1 MSLTTRTQNTVDAV
15 FRYPSDLAIV
25 SLTAVVA
32 YWLVITLPSGSN
44 IRLVAA
50 LAFVAFLPG
59 YALVSVLFPV
69 AARARAVGSQSM
81 SENRPGGIDVV
92 ERVALGLGLSIAIV
106 PMIVLVLPLTEWGL
120 EIGSVVGA
128 LALVT
133 LVLAQLGVIRR
144 LRVPESDRFS
154 VSLTAFRNRLSH
166 AVGTGTTRASAVVLA
181 ITVIAAIGMLL
192 YAFAAPMAAGGFTQ
206 LGIYTAHD
214 DDELVA
220 DMPSTVAPG
229 SEIPITFQIHNN
241 EGQEMEYTLVMQE
254 QVVEDGEVVER
265 ITHREVTVISR
276 STDAGQITAER
287 TVTPVSEDGETV
299 RIAVMLFEDDAPA
312 TPSMEDAMEYTYF
325 WVTIETPPDAP
336 GSADSDSTDEPGE
349 EGGDETD
356 DDSVDGDDDS
366 AGTDDDTDTADDDDS
381 DDTVSDDDD
390 SDDSDDDD
398 DSDDTDDADDT
409 DDSDDSDDAD
419 DTDDSDDSDD
429 ADDTDDSDD

>member
-25 SLTAVVA
+25 SLTTVA
-32 YWLVITLPSGSN
+32 AYVLVTTLPTGSN

-69 AARARAVGSQSM
+69 AARPRSVGSQSV

-120 EIGSVVGA
+120 EMGSVVGA

-144 LRVPESDRFS
+144 LRVPEADRFT
-154 VSLTAFRNRLSH
+154 VSLTAFRNRLSR
-166 AVGTGTTRASAVVLA
+166 AAGTGTTRASAVVLA
-181 ITVIAAIGMLL
+181 VTILLAAGMLL

-214 DDELVA
+214 DELVA
-220 DMPSTVAPG
+220 DMPSTAAPG

-254 QVVEDGEVVER
+254 QVLENGEVVER
-265 ITHREVTVISR
+265 VTHREVTAISR
-276 STDAGQITAER
+276 STDGGEITAER
-287 TVTPVSEDGETV
+287 TVTPVAEDGETV
-299 RIAVMLFEDDAPA
+299 RIAVMLFDGDAPA
-312 TPSMEDAMEYTYF
+312 TPTMEDAMEYTYF

-336 GSADSDSTDEPGE
+336 GSADSTDEPG
-349 EGGDETD
+349 DEAD
-356 DDSVDGDDDS
+356 DDSVDGGDDSGGADDSDDD
-366 AGTDDDTDTADDDDS
+366 GNDDEGTVTDDDGDDTVADDADDGDDS
-381 DDTVSDDDD
+381 DDTDDDADDESDDDD
-390 SDDSDDDD
+390 DADDDSDDDD
-398 DSDDTDDADDT
+398 DADDDSDDDDDTDDDD
-409 DDSDDSDDAD
+409 D
-419 DTDDSDDSDD
+419 
-429 ADDTDDSDD
+429 